1 MGIDVLD
8 INSAVEET
16 TFENTSAEDGDH
28 SDINLEEMSCD
39 DFTSKNLD
47 SGDDLESSE
56 LQLEVAEDD
65 WTNYKETYVGFS
77 PKAQVNGQQ
86 VENLV
91 LEVQRSLDYYESQL
105 GMGQITQL
113 WIMGGDRDL
122 KDLVDAMQ
130 PLLTAHI
137 EQPDI
142 ADKLAKKVGV
152 EVSNDVIDI
161 NKSVTALGGAL
172 AYVTR

>member
-1 MGIDVLD
+1 LQ
-8 INSAVEET
+8 
-16 TFENTSAEDGDH
+16 FEVVD
-28 SDINLEEMSCD
+28 
-39 DFTSKNLD
+39 
-47 SGDDLESSE
+47 
-56 LQLEVAEDD
+56 DD
-65 WTNYKETYVGFS
+65 WAGYKEAYVGFS
-77 PKAQVNGQQ
+77 QKAQVNGQQ

-113 WIMGGDRDL
+113 WLMGGDRDL

-142 ADKLAKKVGV
+142 ADKLAQKVGM
-152 EVSNDVIDI
+152 EVSDDVIDI

-172 AYVTR
+172 AYAAR